1 MVSVLIVGETAA
13 QAWTAAQHQSWLHG
27 LLQALPSRGVRVVGQ
42 ADCGNLVREAVR
54 LAPEVIVALVDQID
68 AGLLA
73 ALSLLQQ
80 GQPRPVLL
88 VGPARL
94 QLPADPEP
102 LAATLAATLAAA
114 GVQAWLPGQPT
125 TETLADGLLWAQQ
138 RHAAE
143 QRQAT
148 ELAGALT
155 RLDERKWVDR
165 AKGLLMSTQP
175 LSEDQAFAV
184 LRTASMHAN
193 LRLGEVSRAL
203 VEAARTAEAVNRAGQ
218 LRMLSQRLIK
228 ALALHLAAVERHRA
242 EALLA
247 DSLQRVQ
254 ASLTL
259 LAGLALDGLA
269 ARRLQAADAA
279 WRDLQVLLEPEG
291 LDAGRL
297 HLADQRAEAL
307 LVAADGLTSAIEQ
320 AGGRPH
326 LRLVNQCGRQRMLAQ
341 RLAKQSLLAGLLGG
355 WSDGQAAQAQ
365 QRQIAD
371 TVAEFD
377 GALAWLERA
386 PLSNDDIRR
395 TLATARGQWQRMLEG
410 VRRIATDHP
419 PHQAPNESLH
429 EARRVLGRESEAL
442 LDSFDSLTSLYE
454 HSLQGLMA

>member
-1 MVSVLIVGETAA
+1 MVSVLIVGEAAA
-13 QAWTAAQHQSWLHG
+13 QAGVAGPQQAWQQA
-27 LLQALPSRGVRVVGQ
+27 LLQALPACGVSVAGQ

-54 LAPEVIVALVDQID
+54 LAPEVIVALVPVID
-68 AGLLA
+68 APLLA
-73 ALSLLQQ
+73 SLGLLQQ
-80 GQPRPVLL
+80 GQARPVLL
-88 VGPARL
+88 VGPPRL
-94 QLPADPEP
+94 QLPEADPAP
-102 LAATLAATLAAA
+102 ARGLAAGLATA

-125 TETLADGLLWAQQ
+125 PEAVADALQWALQ
-138 RHAAE
+138 RQAAE
-143 QRQAT
+143 QRQAS

-203 VEAARTAEAVNRAGQ
+203 VAAARTAEAVNRAGL

-228 ALALHLAAVERHRA
+228 ALALHLAGVERHRA

-254 ASLTL
+254 ASLVL
-259 LAGLALDGLA
+259 LAGLALEGLA

-279 WRDLQVLLEPEG
+279 WRELQVLLEPEG
-291 LDAGRL
+291 LDAARL
-297 HLADQRAEAL
+297 HLADQRAETL
-307 LVAADGLTSAIEQ
+307 LAAADALTSAIEQ

-341 RLAKQSLLAGLLGG
+341 RLAKQVLLAGLLDELL
-355 WSDGQAAQAQ
+355 DGAAGAEAAQEQ
-365 QRQIAD
+365 QQQIAA

-386 PLSNDDIRR
+386 PLTTDEIRR
-395 TLATARGQWQRMLEG
+395 TLATARGQWQRMLDG
-410 VRRIATDHP
+410 VRRAAIDSP
-419 PHQAPNESLH
+419 PH